1 MRDVPVVAL
10 DNLITA
16 NGPSSALRFALA
28 IVANTMGAAIAQEVG
43 SGMLYYPKSIN
54 FSLASFKIC

>member
-54 FSLASFKIC
+54 FYF